1 MPIRPPAFEL
11 ALTHLVLAAGLLA
24 ARAAYG
30 SGDPS
35 GLQYLLLQV
44 AAVFVIIAGLLA
56 LFIRAQ
62 GLRVPRSAA
71 LLLAAAL
78 LVATFPYL
86 LGVGLDSRRID
97 PIGYGA
103 ATFVLAAQA
112 GTAGRSLYH
121 FLRAAT

>member
-1 MPIRPPAFEL
+1 VPLRPPAFEL
-11 ALTHLVLAAGLLA
+11 VLTHLVLTAGLLA

-35 GLQYLLLQV
+35 GLQYLFLQV

-56 LFIRAQ
+56 LFIRGQ

-71 LLLAAAL
+71 LLIAGAL

-86 LGVGLDSRRID
+86 VGLGLDSSRID
-97 PIGYGA
+97 PIGYWA
-103 ATFVLAAQA
+103 ATLLLAAQA
-112 GTAGRSLYH
+112 ATAGWSLYH
-121 FLRAAT
+121 LLRAAT